1 MILHIKYMVSNCCRE
16 TVKAQLNKIGLR
28 YTLLELGQVELTKPI
43 TDEERAEPKI
53 ILCKNGFELMD
64 NQKAILIEKIKNL
77 VIEMVQ
83 ESDKHPTVNYYEHI
97 SKELEYDYT
106 YLSNL
111 FSDVTGTT
119 IIQYII
125 AHKIEKIKELLLY
138 NELSLTEISYQLN
151 YSSVAYLSAQFKKTI
166 GLTPS
171 YYKQLR
177 NKKRIALENVG
188 DLVCDR

>member
-43 TDEERAEPKI
+43 TDEERAELKI

-151 YSSVAYLSAQFKKTI
+151 YSSVAYLSAQFKKTT